1 MRRPLV
7 LSGFMAT
14 GKSTVGRALAQRVG
28 RPFIDLDLALERRL
42 GVKIPE
48 YFAKHGEAAFR
59 AEERQEVLRSLA
71 ESRPDAAP
79 ILALGGGALLARD
92 LRLRVLDAA
101 VVITLSASPAE
112 IARRAG
118 SRSGRPLLDSPDPAQ
133 RALELLAQRALAYA
147 EAHATIP
154 TDGRTPEQIAERVL
168 AEWQRD
174 AIAVAAGESSY
185 VVEVGTGLLPRLAE
199 LAATTSTPVLVTDR
213 NVEPLHAPATRAALG
228 APSRPLAELVLE
240 PGEREKHVGSVDLVW
255 RAALAAGADRKSIFV
270 GLGGGVVTD
279 MTGFAAATYLRG
291 VAWVGV
297 PTTLLAMVDASVGG
311 KTGVDLEQAKNAV
324 GAFWQPRGV
333 LCDTALEA
341 TEPARGYTGALA
353 EVVKTAVIGDPELFE
368 LLERE
373 QAAVRARDP
382 GLVAEIVRRSVRV
395 KARVV
400 GQDERESGLRAVLN
414 LGHTLGHALEAHAGF
429 ERLTHGEAVSLGL
442 VASVRVGERLGQTP
456 RGLGERVTKLLSE
469 LGLPTDLAREPL
481 GEAAELVGLDK
492 KRAGSRVRFVV
503 ARELGRVETTEIE
516 LGELKSLARTLQ

>member
-1 MRRPLV
+1 MRRPLL

-14 GKSTVGRALAQRVG
+14 GKSTVGRLLAQRAG

-42 GVKIPE
+42 GLKIPE
-48 YFAKHGEAAFR
+48 FFAKHGEAAFR
-59 AEERQEVLRSLA
+59 VEERQEIERALA

-79 ILALGGGALLARD
+79 LIALGGGALLARD

-101 VVITLSASPAE
+101 VVITLSASPSE

-118 SRSGRPLLDSPDPAQ
+118 SRSGRPLLDAPDPAQ
-133 RALELLAQRALAYA
+133 RALELLAQRSLAYS
-147 EAHATIP
+147 EAHASIA
-154 TDGRTPEQIAERVL
+154 TDGRTPEQIAELVL

-185 VVEVGTGLLPRLAE
+185 VVEVGSGLLPRLAG
-199 LAATTSTPVLVTDR
+199 LTASTSTPVLVTDR
-213 NVEPLHAPATRAALG
+213 NVEPLHAAPTRTALG
-228 APSRPLAELVLE
+228 APTRTVAELVLE
-240 PGEREKHVGSVDLVW
+240 PGEREKHVGSVDRVW
-255 RAALAAGADRKSIFV
+255 RAALAAGADRKSVFV

-291 VAWVGV
+291 VPWVGV

-341 TEPARGYTGALA
+341 TEPVRGYTSALA

-373 QAAVRARDP
+373 RAAVRARAP
-382 GLVAEIVRRSVRV
+382 ELVAEMVRRSVRV
-395 KARVV
+395 KARIV
-400 GQDERESGLRAVLN
+400 GLDERESGLRAVLN

-442 VASVRVGERLGQTP
+442 VAAVRVGERLGQTP
-456 RGLGERVTKLLSE
+456 RELGERVTRLLSD
-469 LGLPTDLAREPL
+469 LGLPTNLEGEPL
-481 GEAAELVGLDK
+481 ADAAELVGLDK

-503 ARELGRVETTEIE
+503 ARDVGRVETTDID
-516 LGELKSLARTLQ
+516 LSELKSLARALQ